1 MEVLLMFKSIILM
14 KDVSTDMCHT
24 QTDTSV
30 HSYED
35 TLATLHALLSTV
47 TSTERVVVHTA
58 GYRLH

>member
-1 MEVLLMFKSIILM
+1 MFKSIILM